1 MTFWKV
7 RAQQE
12 GHLSHFVGVMG
23 KTSASK
29 EAHLPCCGISPLVMC
44 LCVMVIV
51 RVHLQIKTTMT
62 NCLSWAKMQNL
73 MLFSTEH
80 LVVSL
85 GD

>member
-1 MTFWKV
+1 MLWDFPPGDV
-7 RAQQE
+7 SMCDGDCQ
-12 GHLSHFVGVMG
+12 G
-23 KTSASK
+23 
-29 EAHLPCCGISPLVMC
+29 SP
-44 LCVMVIV
+44 
-51 RVHLQIKTTMT
+51 TMT